1 MTAKPLIMLTAGGT
15 GGHVFPAEALARAL
29 AARGYRLALITDRR
43 GTNYQGALAEIETHR
58 LPVTTL
64 AGSIAQRLRGGFDLA
79 LSTMRARR
87 LLRRLRPAV
96 VVGFGGYPSL
106 PAMFAAAQLGVPTA
120 LHEQNAVLG
129 RANRLLARR
138 VSALA
143 TSFPQ
148 VTLVPDAVLSR
159 ITLTGNPVR
168 PAVLGLRRDGYD
180 PIAGDG
186 RLHVLVTGGS
196 QGARVFSEVV
206 PAAVAALSAGQ
217 RARLAVVQ
225 QCRPEDIEAA
235 RSAYRAAG
243 VAAELKTFF
252 DDLPARL
259 AQAALVICRAGA
271 STVAELTVMG
281 RPAILVPYPYAMDDH
296 QRANA
301 AALTAAGAGWLIPN
315 AEFTAAALTFR
326 LASLLADPAPLAAAA
341 AAARGLGR
349 PDAAERLA
357 DVVLRLAP
365 ANGHSGQP
373 RSGQPQPDQP
383 GEKAA

>member
-1 MTAKPLIMLTAGGT
+1 MSAKPLIVLTAGGT
-15 GGHVFPAEALARAL
+15 GGHVFPAEALARVL
-29 AARGYRLALITDRR
+29 AKRGYRLALITDRR

-79 LSTMRARR
+79 LSTMRARS

-96 VVGFGGYPSL
+96 IVGFGGYPSL
-106 PAMFAAAQLGVPTA
+106 PAMFAAAQLGIPTA

-148 VTLVPDAVLSR
+148 VTFVPEAVRSR
-159 ITLTGNPVR
+159 VTLTGNPVR
-168 PAVLGLRRDGYD
+168 PTVIGLRREGYNA
-180 PIAGDG
+180 IGADG

-196 QGARVFSEVV
+196 QGAHVFSDIV
-206 PAAVAALSAGQ
+206 PAAVAALPADH
-217 RARLAVVQ
+217 RARLAIVQ
-225 QCRPEDIEAA
+225 QCRPEDIESA
-235 RSAYRAAG
+235 RSAYRAAS
-243 VAAELKTFF
+243 VAAELATFF

-271 STVAELTVMG
+271 STVAELTVIG

-296 QRANA
+296 QTANA
-301 AALTAAGAGWLIPN
+301 AALRAAGAGWLIPH
-315 AEFTAAALTFR
+315 AEFTAAALTSR
-326 LASLLADPAPLAAAA
+326 LTNILADPAPLGIAAGS
-341 AAARGLGR
+341 ARALGR

-357 DVVLRLAP
+357 DVVVRLAP

-373 RSGQPQPDQP
+373 T
-383 GEKAA
+383 EKAA